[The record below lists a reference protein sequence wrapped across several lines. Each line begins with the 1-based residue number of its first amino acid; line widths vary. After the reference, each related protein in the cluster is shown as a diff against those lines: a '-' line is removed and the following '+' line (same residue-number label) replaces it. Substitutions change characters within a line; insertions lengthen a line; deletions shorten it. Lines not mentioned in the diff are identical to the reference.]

1 MYTRVSQR
9 GADFKNLGDNL
20 KVCDDELILEILEL
34 QMKSKKKS
42 QGVYIGN
49 FENYTRYPEVADE
62 IKGLNRQLPF

>member
-1 MYTRVSQR
+1 MKR
-9 GADFKNLGDNL
+9 GGGDFNICGN
-20 KVCDDELILEILEL
+20 ELIQDILEL

-62 IKGLNRQLPF
+62 KKV

>member
-1 MYTRVSQR
+1 MKR
-9 GADFKNLGDNL
+9 GGGDFNICGN
-20 KVCDDELILEILEL
+20 ELIQDILEL

-62 IKGLNRQLPF
+62 IKCLNRQLPF